1 MAIENLKEKIH
12 IKTKVQ
18 SEKERYIQA
27 LERDTTSIQPTING
41 INALLQSFG
50 FTGFALAKSE
60 RDRFYKIVR
69 PDGSDAK
76 DTLSEG
82 EQSFITFLY
91 FYHLLKGSETESG
104 MTSDRIVVFDDPVSS
119 FWIAISYLS

>member
-1 MAIENLKEKIH
+1 MVSNLAAERTELTGQVWRYLLDVEIEHDLAIFKENKANINKAIENLKEKIH

-76 DTLSEG
+76 DTLS
-82 EQSFITFLY
+82 
-91 FYHLLKGSETESG
+91 
-104 MTSDRIVVFDDPVSS
+104 
-119 FWIAISYLS
+119 